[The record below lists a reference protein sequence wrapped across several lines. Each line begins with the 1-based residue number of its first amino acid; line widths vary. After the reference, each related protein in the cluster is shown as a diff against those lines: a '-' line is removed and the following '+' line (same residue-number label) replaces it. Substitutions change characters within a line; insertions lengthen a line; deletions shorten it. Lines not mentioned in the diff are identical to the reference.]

1 MAVLST
7 WFGSIAPTM
16 AHPTLA
22 EASRIRSSR
31 VAAAALLATIT
42 AVPGVLLCGCGGHA
56 SPFLPEPQP
65 AAVRSVAMPGRLQHV
80 VLVELDDKSDIAAM
94 KADSDSMLPRIP
106 AVRGYVCGAPVDIG
120 RATVAKDYDLGIVV
134 QFDSVEDYQAYL
146 AHPIHQE
153 LVAKWRPKWRRSYMV
168 DFAP

>member
-1 MAVLST
+1 M
-7 WFGSIAPTM
+7 
-16 AHPTLA
+16 H
-22 EASRIRSSR
+22 SSR
-31 VAAAALLATIT
+31 LAAAALLAAATVAT
-42 AVPGVLLCGCGGHA
+42 GMLLGGCRGHA
-56 SPFLPEPQP
+56 SPLLPEPQP

-106 AVRGYVCGAPVDIG
+106 TVRGYVCGAPVDIG

-153 LVAKWRPKWRRSYMV
+153 LVAKWRPKWRRSYIV

>member
-1 MAVLST
+1 MSQQTFTTGFEGRPLRCE
-7 WFGSIAPTM
+7 G
-16 AHPTLA
+16 TLLA
-22 EASRIRSSR
+22 L
-31 VAAAALLATIT
+31 AATVTGGALLA
-42 AVPGVLLCGCGGHA
+42 GCGGQA

-80 VLVELDDKSDIAAM
+80 VLVELSDKSDIAAM
-94 KADSDSMLPRIP
+94 KADSDLMLPRIP
-106 AVRGYVCGAPVDIG
+106 TVRGYVCGAPVDIG

-146 AHPIHQE
+146 VHPIHEE
-153 LVAKWRPKWRRSYMV
+153 LVSKWRPKWRRFYIV